1 MEPTSRSSPP
11 QQGSLAFGQAEGH
24 GSFQGVQGEVSSD
37 PKTSPAA
44 PVDDT
49 PLPVADYRATTDPHR
64 SPLWLHRFWL
74 VIFVVFC
81 VELGLLLIVLP
92 WTQFWTNNSLLAGL
106 PAIRRLLGH
115 NFVRGLASG
124 LGLVDIWIGIAEA
137 VHYREHP

>member
-1 MEPTSRSSPP
+1 MEPTSRGSRP
-11 QQGSLAFGQAEGH
+11 QQGSLAFGQTEGR
-24 GSFQGVQGEVSSD
+24 GSFPGVQGEVSSD
-37 PKTSPAA
+37 PKMSPAA

-49 PLPVADYRATTDPHR
+49 SLPAADYAAESAPRH

-92 WTQFWTNNSLLAGL
+92 WTQFWTNNNLLAGL
-106 PAIRRLLGH
+106 PAVRRLLGH

-124 LGLVDIWIGIAEA
+124 LGLVDIWIGIGEA
-137 VHYREHP
+137 VHYREHQ